1 MEIVNFIIYGLVIIC
16 LLMIFIYFCSYI
28 DNKNKNEKIDQL
40 ERLNKLGLIAPDQLV
55 NEVNKLINEDN
66 DKK

>member
-28 DNKNKNEKIDQL
+28 DNKNKRNKIDQL
-40 ERLNKLGLIAPDQLV
+40 ERMNKLGLIAPDQLV
-55 NEVNKLINEDN
+55 NEVNKILKEDD